1 MAGEAQK
8 HMMAQKAEI
17 ARLNHELSEATA
29 TASAATATAQSNLQA
44 ILAEERE
51 RAAKDR
57 QNLIAQITT
66 LINNSGE
73 EQDGRL
79 GLRIGGVQADISA
92 TRARLDEASKV
103 HVDNM
108 ENWSAR
114 DEKFYS
120 RLCDAKETVRCVL
133 AHDWQVW
140 WICSATKR
148 RFRALSNDFF

>member
-1 MAGEAQK
+1 MTSEAQK
-8 HMMAQKAEI
+8 HMMAQRAEI

-29 TASAATATAQSNLQA
+29 TASAATAAAQSNLQT

-57 QNLIAQITT
+57 QNLVAQITT
-66 LINNSGE
+66 LIGNSGE

-79 GLRIGGVQADISA
+79 ALRIGGVQADISA
-92 TRARLDEASKV
+92 SQARLDEASKA

-108 ENWSAR
+108 EAWSAR

-133 AHDWQVW
+133 AHDWQV
-140 WICSATKR
+140 
-148 RFRALSNDFF
+148 